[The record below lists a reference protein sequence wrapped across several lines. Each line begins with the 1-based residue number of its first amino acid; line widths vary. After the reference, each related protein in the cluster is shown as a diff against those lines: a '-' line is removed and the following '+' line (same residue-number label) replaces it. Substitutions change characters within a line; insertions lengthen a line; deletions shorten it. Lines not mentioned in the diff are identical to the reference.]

1 MILIPEQ
8 ISYLRNQI
16 KTTKENIRSYK
27 DYLNSKDITSGDYS
41 ARAFIGDSVL
51 DDQYC
56 IERKKYSDTMYAL
69 EHADYKSER
78 STDVIDIGTK
88 FTIQFDGDDEDERD
102 VILLVEGIDGLSVSA
117 GDGFVSLNSLLGQ
130 NVIGKKENDRFEY
143 TVVTGR
149 MPSDRRKVSGTI
161 KTIVKDPKE
170 YASFIRE
177 KRKNDRISKI
187 YKARRHEL
195 LTSNTPEALEEL
207 ESYNTISLSQR
218 LLLLIEA
225 ERLSRYGKDRAAIN
239 RMTVVKKLLS
249 EAKVAKPKDDGTI
262 GVGTKF
268 ELKYNKDGE
277 IQTITAEMINQA
289 VTEEIDSDYVERVS
303 PLGQQ
308 IFGLRVGDPF
318 TFRDGNK
325 VYKGSVAAVMNPVQD
340 QELIGYQY
348 NR

>member
-16 KTTKENIRSYK
+16 KITKENIRSYN
-27 DYLNSKDITSGDYS
+27 DYLSSKDITSGDYS
-41 ARAFIGDSVL
+41 SRAFIGDSVL
-51 DDQYC
+51 DDQYSL
-56 IERKKYSDTMYAL
+56 ERKKYHDIIYAL
-69 EHADYKSER
+69 ENADYKRER

-88 FTIQFDGDDEDERD
+88 FTVEFDGDYEHDE
-102 VILLVEGIDGLSVSA
+102 ILLVEGVDGLTISG

-130 NVIGKKENDRFEY
+130 NVIGKKEGEHFEY
-143 TVVTGR
+143 TVITGR
-149 MPSDRRKVSGTI
+149 MPTDKRKVSGTI
-161 KTIVKDPKE
+161 KSIVKDPKA

-177 KRKNDRISKI
+177 KRKSDRISKI

-195 LTSNTPEALEEL
+195 LSNPTKENLEEL

-225 ERLSRYGKDRAAIN
+225 ERLSKYGKDRNAVN
-239 RMTVVKKLLS
+239 RMTVVKRLLS
-249 EAKVAKPKDDGTI
+249 ESHIAKPLDDGTI

-268 ELKYNKDGE
+268 ELKYNKDGKIE
-277 IQTITAEMINQA
+277 TLTGEMINQA
-289 VTEEIDSDYVERVS
+289 VTDEVDTDYVERIS

-308 IFGLRVGDPF
+308 IYGLRVGDPF

-325 VYKGSVAAVMNPVQD
+325 VYKGSVAAVEIAQQP
-340 QELIGYQY
+340 QETLGYQY
-348 NR
+348 HK

>member
-8 ISYLRNQI
+8 ISCLRSQI
-16 KTTKENIRSYK
+16 KTTKENIRSYN
-27 DYLNSKDITSGDYS
+27 DYLSSKDITSGDYS
-41 ARAFIGDSVL
+41 SRAFIGDSVL
-51 DDQYC
+51 DDQYSL
-56 IERKKYSDTMYAL
+56 ERKKYRDAMYAL
-69 EHADYKSER
+69 EHADYKSDR

-88 FTIQFDGDDEDERD
+88 FTIEFDGDFERD
-102 VILLVEGIDGLSVSA
+102 ELLLVEGADGLTISVN
-117 GDGFVSLNSLLGQ
+117 DGFISLSSLLGQ
-130 NVIGKKENDRFEY
+130 NVIGKKEGDRFLY
-143 TVVTGR
+143 TVITGR
-149 MPSDRRKVSGTI
+149 MPSDKRRVSGTI
-161 KTIVKDPKE
+161 KTINKDPKA

-195 LTSNTPEALEEL
+195 LTSDTPEAIEEL

-218 LLLLIEA
+218 MLLLIEA
-225 ERLSRYGKDRAAIN
+225 ERLSKYGKDRAAIN

-289 VTEEIDSDYVERVS
+289 VTEEIDTDYVERVS

-308 IFGLRVGDPF
+308 IFGLRVGDLF

-325 VYKGSVAAVMNPVQD
+325 VYKGSVAAVMNPAQE

>member
-8 ISYLRNQI
+8 ISCLRSQI
-16 KTTKENIRSYK
+16 KTTKENIRSYN
-27 DYLNSKDITSGDYS
+27 DYLSSKDITSGDYS
-41 ARAFIGDSVL
+41 SRAFIGDSVL
-51 DDQYC
+51 DDQYSL
-56 IERKKYSDTMYAL
+56 ERKKYRDAMYAL
-69 EHADYKSER
+69 EHADYKSDR

-88 FTIQFDGDDEDERD
+88 FTVEFDGDFERD
-102 VILLVEGIDGLSVSA
+102 ELLLVEGADGLTISVN
-117 GDGFVSLNSLLGQ
+117 DGFISLSSLLGQ
-130 NVIGKKENDRFEY
+130 NVIGKKEGDCFSY
-143 TVVTGR
+143 TVITGR
-149 MPSDRRKVSGTI
+149 MPSDKRRVSGTI
-161 KTIVKDPKE
+161 KTINKDPKA

-195 LTSNTPEALEEL
+195 LTSNTPEAIEEL

-218 LLLLIEA
+218 MLLLIEA
-225 ERLSRYGKDRAAIN
+225 ERLSKYGKDRAAIN

-289 VTEEIDSDYVERVS
+289 VTEEIDTDYVERVS

-308 IFGLRVGDPF
+308 IFGLRVGDLF

-325 VYKGSVAAVMNPVQD
+325 VYKGSVAAVMNPAQE

>member
-8 ISYLRNQI
+8 ISCLRSQI
-16 KTTKENIRSYK
+16 KTTKENIRSYN

-51 DDQYC
+51 DDQYSL
-56 IERKKYSDTMYAL
+56 ERKKYRDAMYAL
-69 EHADYKSER
+69 EHADYKSDR

-88 FTIQFDGDDEDERD
+88 FTVEFDGDFERD
-102 VILLVEGIDGLSVSA
+102 ELLLVEGADGLTISVN
-117 GDGFVSLNSLLGQ
+117 DGFISLSSLLGQ
-130 NVIGKKENDRFEY
+130 NVIGKKEGDRFSY
-143 TVVTGR
+143 TVITGR
-149 MPSDRRKVSGTI
+149 VPSDKRRVSGTI
-161 KTIVKDPKE
+161 KTINKDPKA

-195 LTSNTPEALEEL
+195 LTSDTPEAIEEL

-218 LLLLIEA
+218 MLLLIEA
-225 ERLSRYGKDRAAIN
+225 ERLSKYGKDRAAIN

-289 VTEEIDSDYVERVS
+289 VTKEIDSDYVERVS

-325 VYKGSVAAVMNPVQD
+325 VYKGSVAAVMNPQQE

>member
-8 ISYLRNQI
+8 ISCLRSQI
-16 KTTKENIRSYK
+16 KTTKENIRSYN
-27 DYLNSKDITSGDYS
+27 DYLSSKDITSGDYS
-41 ARAFIGDSVL
+41 SRAFIGDSVL
-51 DDQYC
+51 DDQYSL
-56 IERKKYSDTMYAL
+56 ERKKYRDAMYAL
-69 EHADYKSER
+69 EHADYKSDR

-88 FTIQFDGDDEDERD
+88 FTVEFDGDFERD
-102 VILLVEGIDGLSVSA
+102 ELLLVEGADGLTISVN
-117 GDGFVSLNSLLGQ
+117 DGFISLSSLLGQ
-130 NVIGKKENDRFEY
+130 NVIGKKEGDRFSY
-143 TVVTGR
+143 TVITGR
-149 MPSDRRKVSGTI
+149 MPSDKRRVSGTI
-161 KTIVKDPKE
+161 KTINKDPKA

-195 LTSNTPEALEEL
+195 LTSDTPEAIEEL

-218 LLLLIEA
+218 MLLLIEA
-225 ERLSRYGKDRAAIN
+225 ERLSKYGKDRAAIN

-289 VTEEIDSDYVERVS
+289 VTEEIDTDYVERVS

-325 VYKGSVAAVMNPVQD
+325 VYKGSVAAVMNPTQE

>member
-8 ISYLRNQI
+8 ISCLRSQI
-16 KTTKENIRSYK
+16 KTTKENIRSYN
-27 DYLNSKDITSGDYS
+27 DYLSSKDITSGDYS
-41 ARAFIGDSVL
+41 SRAFIGDSVL
-51 DDQYC
+51 DDQYSL
-56 IERKKYSDTMYAL
+56 ERKKYRDAMYAL
-69 EHADYKSER
+69 EHADYKSDR

-88 FTIQFDGDDEDERD
+88 FTVEFDGDFERD
-102 VILLVEGIDGLSVSA
+102 ELLLVEGADGLTISVN
-117 GDGFVSLNSLLGQ
+117 DGFISLSSLLGQ
-130 NVIGKKENDRFEY
+130 NVIGKKEGDRFSY
-143 TVVTGR
+143 TVITGR
-149 MPSDRRKVSGTI
+149 MPSDKRHISGTI
-161 KTIVKDPKE
+161 KTINKDPKA

-195 LTSNTPEALEEL
+195 LTSDTPEAIEEL

-218 LLLLIEA
+218 MLLLIEA
-225 ERLSRYGKDRAAIN
+225 ERLSKYGKDRAAIN

-289 VTEEIDSDYVERVS
+289 VTEEIDTDYVERVS

-325 VYKGSVAAVMNPVQD
+325 VYKGSVAAVMNPAQE

>member
-8 ISYLRNQI
+8 ISCLRSQI
-16 KTTKENIRSYK
+16 KTTKENIRSYN
-27 DYLNSKDITSGDYS
+27 DYLSSKDITSSDYS
-41 ARAFIGDSVL
+41 SRAFIGDSVL
-51 DDQYC
+51 DDQYSL
-56 IERKKYSDTMYAL
+56 ERKKYRDAMYAL
-69 EHADYKSER
+69 EHADYKSDR

-88 FTIQFDGDDEDERD
+88 FTVEFDGDFERD
-102 VILLVEGIDGLSVSA
+102 ELLLVEGADGLTISVN
-117 GDGFVSLNSLLGQ
+117 DGFISLSSLLGQ
-130 NVIGKKENDRFEY
+130 NVIGKKEGDCFSY
-143 TVVTGR
+143 TVITGK

-161 KTIVKDPKE
+161 KSIVKDPKA

-218 LLLLIEA
+218 MLLLIEA
-225 ERLSRYGKDRAAIN
+225 ERLSKYGKDRAAIN

-289 VTEEIDSDYVERVS
+289 VTEEIDTDYVERVS

-325 VYKGSVAAVMNPVQD
+325 VYKGSVAAVMNPVQE

>member
-8 ISYLRNQI
+8 ISCLRSQI
-16 KTTKENIRSYK
+16 KTTKENIRSYN
-27 DYLNSKDITSGDYS
+27 DYLSSKDITSGDYS
-41 ARAFIGDSVL
+41 SRAFIGDSVL
-51 DDQYC
+51 DDQYNL
-56 IERKKYSDTMYAL
+56 ERKKYRDAMYAL
-69 EHADYKSER
+69 EHADYKSDR

-88 FTIQFDGDDEDERD
+88 FTVEFDGDFERD
-102 VILLVEGIDGLSVSA
+102 ELLLVEGADGLTISVN
-117 GDGFVSLNSLLGQ
+117 DGFISLSSLLGQ
-130 NVIGKKENDRFEY
+130 NVIGKKEGDRFSY
-143 TVVTGR
+143 TVITGR
-149 MPSDRRKVSGTI
+149 MHSDKRHISGTI
-161 KTIVKDPKE
+161 KTINKDPKA

-195 LTSNTPEALEEL
+195 LTSDTPEAIEEL

-218 LLLLIEA
+218 MLLLIEA
-225 ERLSRYGKDRAAIN
+225 ERLSKYGKDRAAIN

-289 VTEEIDSDYVERVS
+289 VTEEIDTDYVERVS

-325 VYKGSVAAVMNPVQD
+325 VYKGSVAAVMNPAQE

>member
-8 ISYLRNQI
+8 ISYLRSQI
-16 KTTKENIRSYK
+16 KTTKENIRSYN
-27 DYLNSKDITSGDYS
+27 DYLSSKDITSGDYS
-41 ARAFIGDSVL
+41 SRAFIGDSVL
-51 DDQYC
+51 DDQYSL
-56 IERKKYSDTMYAL
+56 ERKKYRDAMYAL
-69 EHADYKSER
+69 EHADYKSDR

-88 FTIQFDGDDEDERD
+88 FTVEFDGDFERD
-102 VILLVEGIDGLSVSA
+102 ELLLVEGADGLTISVN
-117 GDGFVSLNSLLGQ
+117 DGFISLSSLLGQ
-130 NVIGKKENDRFEY
+130 NVIGKKEGDRFSY
-143 TVVTGR
+143 TAITGR
-149 MPSDRRKVSGTI
+149 MPSDKKHISGTI
-161 KTIVKDPKE
+161 KTINKDPKA

-218 LLLLIEA
+218 MLLLIEA
-225 ERLSRYGKDRAAIN
+225 ERLSKYGKDRAAIN

-249 EAKVAKPKDDGTI
+249 EAKIAKTKDDGTI

-289 VTEEIDSDYVERVS
+289 VTEEIDIDYVERVS

-325 VYKGSVAAVMNPVQD
+325 VYKGSVAAIMNPVQD

>member
-8 ISYLRNQI
+8 ISCLRSQI
-16 KTTKENIRSYK
+16 KTTKENIRSYN
-27 DYLNSKDITSGDYS
+27 DYLSSKDITSGDYS
-41 ARAFIGDSVL
+41 SRAFIGDSVL
-51 DDQYC
+51 DDQYSL
-56 IERKKYSDTMYAL
+56 ERKKYRDAMYAL
-69 EHADYKSER
+69 EHADYKSDR

-88 FTIQFDGDDEDERD
+88 FTVEFDGDFERD
-102 VILLVEGIDGLSVSA
+102 ELLLVEGADGLTISVN
-117 GDGFVSLNSLLGQ
+117 DGFISLSSLLGQ
-130 NVIGKKENDRFEY
+130 NVIGKKEGDRFSY
-143 TVVTGR
+143 TVITGR
-149 MPSDRRKVSGTI
+149 MPSDKRRVSGTI
-161 KTIVKDPKE
+161 KTINKDPKA

-195 LTSNTPEALEEL
+195 LTSDTPEAIEEL

-218 LLLLIEA
+218 MLLLIEA
-225 ERLSRYGKDRAAIN
+225 ERLSKYGKDRAAIN

-289 VTEEIDSDYVERVS
+289 VTEEIDTDYVERVS

-308 IFGLRVGDPF
+308 IFGLRVGDLF

-325 VYKGSVAAVMNPVQD
+325 VYKGSVAAVMNPAQE

>member
-8 ISYLRNQI
+8 ISCLRSQI
-16 KTTKENIRSYK
+16 KTTKENIRSYN
-27 DYLNSKDITSGDYS
+27 DYLSSKDITSGDYS
-41 ARAFIGDSVL
+41 SRAFIGDSVL
-51 DDQYC
+51 DDQYNL
-56 IERKKYSDTMYAL
+56 ERKKYRDAMYAL
-69 EHADYKSER
+69 EHADYKSDR

-88 FTIQFDGDDEDERD
+88 FTVEFDGDFERD
-102 VILLVEGIDGLSVSA
+102 ELLLVEGADGLTISVN
-117 GDGFVSLNSLLGQ
+117 DGFISLSSLLGQ
-130 NVIGKKENDRFEY
+130 NVIGKKEGDRFSY
-143 TVVTGR
+143 TVITGR
-149 MPSDRRKVSGTI
+149 MPSDKRRVSGTI
-161 KTIVKDPKE
+161 KTINKDPKA

-195 LTSNTPEALEEL
+195 LTSDTPEAIEEL

-218 LLLLIEA
+218 MLLLIEA
-225 ERLSRYGKDRAAIN
+225 ERLSKYGKDRAAIN

-289 VTEEIDSDYVERVS
+289 VTEEIDTDYVERVS

-325 VYKGSVAAVMNPVQD
+325 VYKGSVAAVMNPAQE

>member
-8 ISYLRNQI
+8 ISCLRSQI
-16 KTTKENIRSYK
+16 KTTKENIRSYN
-27 DYLNSKDITSGDYS
+27 DYLSSKDITSSDYS
-41 ARAFIGDSVL
+41 SRAFIGDSVL
-51 DDQYC
+51 DDQYSL
-56 IERKKYSDTMYAL
+56 ERKKYRDAMYAL
-69 EHADYKSER
+69 EHADYKSDR

-88 FTIQFDGDDEDERD
+88 FTVEFDGDFERD
-102 VILLVEGIDGLSVSA
+102 ELLLVEGADGLTISVN
-117 GDGFVSLNSLLGQ
+117 DGFISLSSLLGQ
-130 NVIGKKENDRFEY
+130 NVIGKKEGDCFSY
-143 TVVTGR
+143 TVITGR
-149 MPSDRRKVSGTI
+149 MPSDKRRVSGTI
-161 KTIVKDPKE
+161 KTINKDPKA

-195 LTSNTPEALEEL
+195 LTSDTPEAIEEL

-218 LLLLIEA
+218 MLLLIEA
-225 ERLSRYGKDRAAIN
+225 ERLSKYGKDRAAIN

-249 EAKVAKPKDDGTI
+249 ESKVAKPKDDGTI

-289 VTEEIDSDYVERVS
+289 VTEEIDTDYVERVS

-325 VYKGSVAAVMNPVQD
+325 VYKGSVAAVMNPAQE

>member
-8 ISYLRNQI
+8 ISCLRSQI
-16 KTTKENIRSYK
+16 KTTKENIRSYN
-27 DYLNSKDITSGDYS
+27 DYLSSKDITSGDYS
-41 ARAFIGDSVL
+41 SRAFIGDSVL
-51 DDQYC
+51 DDQYSL
-56 IERKKYSDTMYAL
+56 ERKKYRDAMYAL
-69 EHADYKSER
+69 EHADYKSDR

-88 FTIQFDGDDEDERD
+88 FTVEFDGDFERD
-102 VILLVEGIDGLSVSA
+102 ELLLVEGADGLTISVN
-117 GDGFVSLNSLLGQ
+117 DGFISLSSLLGQ
-130 NVIGKKENDRFEY
+130 NVIGKKEGDRFSY
-143 TVVTGR
+143 TVITGR
-149 MPSDRRKVSGTI
+149 MPSDKRRVSGTI
-161 KTIVKDPKE
+161 KTINKDPKA

-218 LLLLIEA
+218 MLLLIEA
-225 ERLSRYGKDRAAIN
+225 ERLSKYGKDRAAIN

-289 VTEEIDSDYVERVS
+289 VTEEIDTDYVERVS

-325 VYKGSVAAVMNPVQD
+325 VYKGSVAAVMNPVQE

>member
-1 MILIPEQ
+1 
-8 ISYLRNQI
+8 
-16 KTTKENIRSYK
+16 
-27 DYLNSKDITSGDYS
+27 
-41 ARAFIGDSVL
+41 
-51 DDQYC
+51 
-56 IERKKYSDTMYAL
+56 MYAL
-69 EHADYKSER
+69 EHADYKSDR

-88 FTIQFDGDDEDERD
+88 FTVEFDGDFERD
-102 VILLVEGIDGLSVSA
+102 ELLLVEGADGLTISVN
-117 GDGFVSLNSLLGQ
+117 DGFISLSSLLGQ
-130 NVIGKKENDRFEY
+130 NVIGKKEGDRFSY
-143 TVVTGR
+143 TVITGR
-149 MPSDRRKVSGTI
+149 MPSDKRRVSGTI
-161 KTIVKDPKE
+161 KTINKDPKA

-195 LTSNTPEALEEL
+195 LTSDTPEAIEEL

-218 LLLLIEA
+218 MLLLIEA
-225 ERLSRYGKDRAAIN
+225 ERLSKYGKNRAAIN

-289 VTEEIDSDYVERVS
+289 VTEEIDTDYVERVS

-325 VYKGSVAAVMNPVQD
+325 VYKGSVAAVMNPAQE